1 MHPSYFRV
9 GNHSSINDLE
19 LIIRIARASPQNGK
33 GIVQKI
39 RWQEKL
45 PCPDDREKFDSTHLE
60 EAKEEAREEDIRIFT
75 FVNSDKFDP
84 TTVDQLNSLK
94 NGQVGE
100 DSTNSSSSLCTSK
113 QKLSK
118 SIKNR
123 YERDEVSEVMYIL
136 ASITID
142 QDMPLESN
150 QNTAEKP
157 IRHTEILCSLKFK
170 SGGILEMTPGLS
182 TSENGTKIKYRSM
195 FKSNIELNKL
205 IDAPIENLTTF
216 GFYTADGSKYHYTI
230 ENPTAVNIEMME
242 EKTAILERKEIQ
254 DCLAKDKHKALLGAS
269 EVMLSENLTYENEI
283 VAHICIEIKSL
294 TCYCDLEEP
303 LTCYYEV
310 MLPSCWKLA
319 DVAIE
324 KNSPLNGQTQ
334 FSFSTTCLQ
343 SSFFFPSERS
353 FKMETTIRLFTI
365 IFVVEAVNKLPISIL
380 FYIFK
385 CNAHPHLSL
394 LQM

>member
-1 MHPSYFRV
+1 
-9 GNHSSINDLE
+9 LE
-19 LIIRIARASPQNGK
+19 LIIRIARVSPRNGK

-45 PCPDDREKFDSTHLE
+45 PCLDDREEFDSTHLG
-60 EAKEEAREEDIRIFT
+60 EAKEESREENIRIFT
-75 FVNSDKFDP
+75 FVNTDNFDP
-84 TTVDQLNSLK
+84 TTVTQLNSLK
-94 NGQVGE
+94 NGQVG
-100 DSTNSSSSLCTSK
+100 DVSSNSLSSLCASK
-113 QKLSK
+113 QKSSK
-118 SIKNR
+118 RIKSR
-123 YERDEVSEVMYIL
+123 WRRDEVSEVMYIL

-142 QDMPLESN
+142 QDMPLDSN
-150 QNTAEKP
+150 HNTAEKT
-157 IRHTEILCSLKFK
+157 IRHTEILCSVKFK
-170 SGGILEMTPGLS
+170 NDRILEMTPGLS
-182 TSENGTKIKYRSM
+182 VSENGAKKKYRSM
-195 FKSNIELNKL
+195 FKSNIKVNKL
-205 IDAPIENLTTF
+205 IDAPKENLTTF

-230 ENPTAVNIEMME
+230 ENPTAMNIAMME

-254 DCLAKDKHKALLGAS
+254 NSIAKDKHKALLGTS
-269 EVMLSENLTYENEI
+269 EVMLSENLTYENVI
-283 VAHICIEIKSL
+283 VAHICVEIKSL

-310 MLPSCWKLA
+310 MLPRCWKLA

-343 SSFFFPSERS
+343 SSFYFPSESS
-353 FKMETTIRLFTI
+353 FKMGTSIRLFTI
-365 IFVVEAVNKLPISIL
+365 IFMVEVVNKLLISIL

-394 LQM
+394 L